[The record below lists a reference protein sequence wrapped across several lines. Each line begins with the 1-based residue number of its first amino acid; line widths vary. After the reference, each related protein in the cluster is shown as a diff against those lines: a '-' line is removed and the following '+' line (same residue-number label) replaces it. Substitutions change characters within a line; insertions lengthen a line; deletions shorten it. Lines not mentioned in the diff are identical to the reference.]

1 MKRLTLST
9 LAIATALFAAQASAG
24 DRYDRYDDRYDRHA
38 RYDDRYDS
46 RHDGRYDRGNAYGR
60 WDTARVVR
68 VERIGGYGR
77 DYGQQCRTRY
87 GGRDDGSDG
96 AVLGAIVGGTLGHQA
111 GKGDGRIAAT
121 VAGATIGGLIGHSID
136 RNDRGDRD
144 RHYVECRSDRDYDR
158 RRDADYRVTYRYDG
172 RLYTTVM
179 PYHPG
184 RSIRVRVDVR
194 PRADYRYGYRY

>member
-9 LAIATALFAAQASAG
+9 LAIATALFAAQASAD
-24 DRYDRYDDRYDRHA
+24 DRYDRYERHDARYDRDRYDRGH
-38 RYDDRYDS
+38 
-46 RHDGRYDRGNAYGR
+46 AYGR

-77 DYGQQCRTRY
+77 DYGEQCRTRY

-96 AVLGAIVGGTLGHQA
+96 AVLGAIVGGALGHQA

-136 RNDRGDRD
+136 KNDRGDRD
-144 RHYVECRSDRDYDR
+144 RHYVESRSDRDYDR

>member
-24 DRYDRYDDRYDRHA
+24 DRYDRYDDRYDRQA

-77 DYGQQCRTRY
+77 DYGPQCRTRY

-96 AVLGAIVGGTLGHQA
+96 AVLGARSNACGDLPAWMICA
-111 GKGDGRIAAT
+111 GSPARAIKPR
-121 VAGATIGGLIGHSID
+121 VM
-136 RNDRGDRD
+136 
-144 RHYVECRSDRDYDR
+144 
-158 RRDADYRVTYRYDG
+158 AD
-172 RLYTTVM
+172 
-179 PYHPG
+179 
-184 RSIRVRVDVR
+184 
-194 PRADYRYGYRY
+194 